1 MPVPVSLT
9 ADHLVTA
16 LVPAT
21 PDEATGD
28 PRPHLQ
34 LGIDR
39 VDTIASIVAAW
50 RDKLVLLPEPP
61 RRQTLHE
68 LVQAARRRLRDDR
81 VRLDV
86 EELDDRRFVLQRVLE
101 ELST

>member
-1 MPVPVSLT
+1 MPAPASLT
-9 ADHLVTA
+9 AAHLVNA

-34 LGIDR
+34 ASIDR
-39 VDTIASIVAAW
+39 VDAIAGIVGAW

-61 RRQTLHE
+61 RRETLHE

-81 VRLDV
+81 VRIDV
-86 EELDDRRFVLQRVLE
+86 EELDARRFVLQRVIE
-101 ELST
+101 ELA